1 MLRFYWW
8 PDGDIHKDPVPFRML
23 VHLFGAT
30 SSPACATFALNQ
42 IALNDDDGENAKSVI
57 SKNFYVDDCLV
68 SVNDESKAVKLVE
81 DLTEMCAKGGFKI
94 TKWISNSCGVI
105 NMIPQSERS
114 KDINNFDLECDEL
127 LGERVLGV
135 YWPTDRDAFELK
147 TIVKNV
153 APSKRNILSVIA
165 FVHDP
170 LGMASPFVLTAK
182 FLLQEMCRM
191 SIGWD
196 NELPENI
203 VKVWQK

>member
-1 MLRFYWW
+1 
-8 PDGDIHKDPVPFRML
+8 ML
-23 VHLFGAT
+23 VHLFGTT

-42 IALNDDDGENAKSVI
+42 IALNDDFGENAKSVVL
-57 SKNFYVDDCLV
+57 KNFYVGDCLV

-81 DLTEMCAKGGFKI
+81 NLTKLCAKGGFEI

-105 NMIPQSERS
+105 NMIPQSELS
-114 KDINNFDLECDEL
+114 KDIQNIDLECDEL
-127 LGERVLGV
+127 PGERVLGV
-135 YWPTDRDAFELK
+135 YWSTDPDAFELK
-147 TIVKNV
+147 TTVKNV
-153 APSKRNILSVIA
+153 APSRRNILSVIA
-165 FVHDP
+165 SVYDS

-196 NELPENI
+196 DELPENI